1 MMACYLDFIA
11 MYWDDC
17 VPTCKKKEKH
27 GYLVATL
34 LIRNITRVR
43 DVQVCFTVFT
53 LDQAELIDV

>member
-1 MMACYLDFIA
+1 MIVYLHA
-11 MYWDDC
+11 
-17 VPTCKKKEKH
+17 KKKEKH